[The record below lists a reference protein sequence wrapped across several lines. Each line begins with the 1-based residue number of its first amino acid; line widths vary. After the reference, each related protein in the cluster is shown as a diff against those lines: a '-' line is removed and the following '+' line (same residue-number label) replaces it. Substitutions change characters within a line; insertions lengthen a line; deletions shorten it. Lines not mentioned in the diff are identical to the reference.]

1 MKVAVAVAPA
11 MPARVLARVPDFI
24 ELAKPR
30 LNFMVL
36 VTTAAGFYLGA
47 HRGES
52 LAGAEWAR
60 AMHTLLGTFLAAN
73 GSAAL
78 NMLLERETDARMRR
92 TQDRPLP
99 SGRVTPAE
107 ALMFGSA
114 LVAAGLTWLALAT
127 NALATLLAAL
137 TVAVY
142 LFAYTPLKTRTPL
155 CTLVGAVPGAV
166 PPMIGWAAAGGGL
179 DAGAWALFG
188 IMFFWQLPH
197 FLAIAWFCR
206 EDYARAGLPM
216 LSVLDSDGSR
226 TARHAI
232 ASTIGL
238 SLASMAPVMAG
249 VAGLTYGAGALVL
262 GAVFLAC
269 GLRLRARRDLASAR
283 ALFAASLVYL
293 PLVLSLML
301 WDRVVS

>member
-1 MKVAVAVAPA
+1 MKATVAVLPSFPRVASRA
-11 MPARVLARVPDFI
+11 ADFI

-30 LNFMVL
+30 LNSMVL
-36 VTTAAGFYLGA
+36 VTTATGFYLGA
-47 HRGES
+47 RGVES
-52 LAGAEWAR
+52 IANFDWVLALNA
-60 AMHTLLGTFLAAN
+60 LIGTFLTAG

-107 ALMFGSA
+107 ALVFGSA

-155 CTLVGAVPGAV
+155 CTVVGAVPGAV
-166 PPMIGWAAAGGGL
+166 PPMIGWAAARGAL
-179 DAGAWALFG
+179 DGGAWALFA

-216 LSVLDSDGSR
+216 LSVLDPDGSR

-232 ASTIGL
+232 GSTVGL
-238 SLASMAPVMAG
+238 ALVSLAPVMIGLAG
-249 VAGLTYGAGALVL
+249 FTYGAGALVL

-269 GLRLRARRDLASAR
+269 GFRLRARRDMASAR

-293 PLVLSLML
+293 PLVLCLML